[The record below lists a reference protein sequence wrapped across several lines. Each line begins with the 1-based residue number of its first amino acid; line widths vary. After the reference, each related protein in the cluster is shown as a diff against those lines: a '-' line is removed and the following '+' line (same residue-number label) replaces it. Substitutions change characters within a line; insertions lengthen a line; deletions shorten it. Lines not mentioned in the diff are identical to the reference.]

1 MQTGALGLSNFCGL
15 EWRKVFMRFAL
26 LIALVLLALGTI
38 AFFIIRPWL
47 PAGISLASAAVDRQ
61 FAVALAAIGIAFL
74 VSQAALAFIV
84 WRGRSH
90 QLPASLPD
98 ASGIWRW
105 ELLWLL
111 VTAVFFA
118 GLAWSGAASWQAA
131 NAQAATRQAPIDVE
145 VTGTQFAWY
154 FRYPG
159 GDGKFGRTLPQFI
172 DPAQGNAAAIGLD
185 ANDPASAD
193 DVVTQIL
200 VLPQNQPAEL
210 RLRSHDVIHS
220 FFVPELRFKQ
230 DAVPGLENSLRFLPL
245 RVGDYELVCAQ
256 LCGLGHYRMRS
267 RVRIVS
273 QKEFAAWMTE
283 QSAKLQARSAAR

>member
-1 MQTGALGLSNFCGL
+1 
-15 EWRKVFMRFAL
+15 MR
-26 LIALVLLALGTI
+26 IALFVALILLALGTL
-38 AFFIIRPWL
+38 ALFLAQQWFP
-47 PAGISLASAAVDRQ
+47 PAISLASAAVDRQ
-61 FAVALAAIGIAFL
+61 FAVSLAAIGTAFL
-74 VSQAALAFIV
+74 VSQVALAFIL

-90 QLPASLPD
+90 KPPASPPD

-111 VTAVFFA
+111 VTAAFFA

-131 NAQAATRQAPIDVE
+131 NAQAATRQAPIEVE

-159 GDGKFGRTLPQFI
+159 GDEKFGRTLPQFI

-200 VLPQNQPAEL
+200 VLPQNQPVEL

-230 DAVPGLENSLRFLPL
+230 DAVPGLENSLRFLPV
-245 RVGDYELVCAQ
+245 RAGDYELVCAQ
-256 LCGLGHYRMRS
+256 LCGLGHHRMRS

-273 QKEFAAWMTE
+273 PAEFATWMAA
-283 QSAKLQARSAAR
+283 QSAQLQARSAVR